1 MDKIYF
7 EDIHEL
13 ANLMLHHD
21 INNCKDSSAV
31 LYYDDAV
38 DLITELQLIGDA
50 HLISLDI
57 THPDVGGYNGVYY
70 VDAMYVSEDEFELF
84 VCPAKKSD
92 DATYV
97 YNAADVIYV
106 DGDAESCILKS
117 LDAPELFEITIEHMV
132 YDEDDE
138 ECGLDCDECPFS
150 DIDEE
155 DDDDFDGIEA
165 KPDDADYFEPLLD
178 LVHDIIDGLRGFL
191 NKHEKYSSEEV
202 LDFIHRR
209 FGPFDENSDWMTCNC
224 FWFAQILNDR
234 FPGGR
239 LYYDVVVGHFVFE
252 YDGVYYDYSGI
263 VTPNDD
269 LVAWDE
275 FDKYD
280 AYQKERIIRD
290 CIR

>member
-1 MDKIYF
+1 MEKIYF
-7 EDIHEL
+7 EDALDL
-13 ANLMLHHD
+13 AKLMLYD
-21 INNCKDSSAV
+21 INNGKDSSAV
-31 LYYDDAV
+31 LFYDDAV
-38 DLITELQLIGDA
+38 ELIAELQLIGDA
-50 HLISLDI
+50 HPISLDI
-57 THPDVGGYNGVYY
+57 SHPDFSGYNGVYY
-70 VDAMYVSEDEFELF
+70 VDMTPVSVDEFELF
-84 VCPAKKSD
+84 VCPAKEADNTEYS
-92 DATYV
+92 
-97 YNAADVIYV
+97 YNTADVIYV
-106 DGDAESCILKS
+106 DGDADSCILKNIE
-117 LDAPELFEITIEHMV
+117 APAIYEIDIEHGV

-138 ECGLDCDECPFS
+138 ECDLNCDDCPFS
-150 DIDEE
+150 DLE
-155 DDDDFDGIEA
+155 DDDDFDEIEEE
-165 KPDDADYFEPLLD
+165 PDDADYFEPLLD
-178 LVHDIIDGLRGFL
+178 LVHDIIDGLCGFL
-191 NKHEKYSSEEV
+191 REHEKYTSEEII
-202 LDFIHRR
+202 DFIHRR

-252 YDGVYYDYSGI
+252 YDGIYYDYSGI

>member
-1 MDKIYF
+1 MEKIYI
-7 EDIHEL
+7 EDALDL
-13 ANLMLHHD
+13 AKLMLYD
-21 INNCKDSSAV
+21 INNGKDSSAV
-31 LYYDDAV
+31 LFYDDAV
-38 DLITELQLIGDA
+38 ELIAELQLIGDA
-50 HLISLDI
+50 HPISLDI
-57 THPDVGGYNGVYY
+57 SHPDFSGYNGVYY
-70 VDAMYVSEDEFELF
+70 VDMTPVSEDEFELF
-84 VCPAKKSD
+84 VCPAKEADNTEYS
-92 DATYV
+92 
-97 YNAADVIYV
+97 YNTADVIYV
-106 DGDAESCILKS
+106 DGDADSFILKNIE
-117 LDAPELFEITIEHMV
+117 APAIYEIDIEHEV

-138 ECGLDCDECPFS
+138 ECDLNCDDCPFS
-150 DIDEE
+150 DIE
-155 DDDDFDGIEA
+155 DDDDFDEIEEE
-165 KPDDADYFEPLLD
+165 PDDADYFEPLLD
-178 LVHDIIDGLRGFL
+178 LVHDVIDGLCGFL
-191 NKHEKYSSEEV
+191 REHEKYTSEEII
-202 LDFIHRR
+202 DFIHRR

-252 YDGVYYDYSGI
+252 YDGIYYDYSGI

>member
-1 MDKIYF
+1 MEKIYF
-7 EDIHEL
+7 EDALDL
-13 ANLMLHHD
+13 AKLMLYD
-21 INNCKDSSAV
+21 INNGKDSSAV
-31 LYYDDAV
+31 LFYDDAV
-38 DLITELQLIGDA
+38 ELIAELQLIGDA
-50 HLISLDI
+50 HPISLDI
-57 THPDVGGYNGVYY
+57 SNPDYSGYNGVYY
-70 VDAMYVSEDEFELF
+70 VDITPVSEDEFELF
-84 VCPAKKSD
+84 VCPAKEADNTEYS
-92 DATYV
+92 
-97 YNAADVIYV
+97 YNTADVIYV
-106 DGDAESCILKS
+106 DGDANSCILKNIE
-117 LDAPELFEITIEHMV
+117 APAIYEIDIEHEV

-138 ECGLDCDECPFS
+138 ECDLNCDGCPFS
-150 DIDEE
+150 DIE
-155 DDDDFDGIEA
+155 DDDDCDEIEEE
-165 KPDDADYFEPLLD
+165 PDDADYFEPLLD
-178 LVHDIIDGLRGFL
+178 LVHDIIDGLCGFL
-191 NKHEKYSSEEV
+191 REHEKYTSEEII
-202 LDFIHRR
+202 DFIHRR

-252 YDGVYYDYSGI
+252 YDGIYYDYSGI

>member
-1 MDKIYF
+1 MERIYF
-7 EDIHEL
+7 ENALDL
-13 ANLMLHHD
+13 AKLMLYD
-21 INNCKDSSAV
+21 INNDKDSSAV
-31 LYYDDAV
+31 LFYDDAV
-38 DLITELQLIGDA
+38 ELIAELQLIGDA
-50 HLISLDI
+50 HPISLDI
-57 THPDVGGYNGVYY
+57 SHPDYSGYNGVYY
-70 VDAMYVSEDEFELF
+70 VDMTPVSENGFELF
-84 VCPAKKSD
+84 VCPAKEADNTEYS
-92 DATYV
+92 
-97 YNAADVIYV
+97 YNTADVIYV
-106 DGDAESCILKS
+106 DGDADSCILKNIE
-117 LDAPELFEITIEHMV
+117 APAIYEIDIEHEV

-138 ECGLDCDECPFS
+138 ECDLNCDDCPFS
-150 DIDEE
+150 DIE
-155 DDDDFDGIEA
+155 DDDDFDEIEEE
-165 KPDDADYFEPLLD
+165 PDDADYFEPLLD
-178 LVHDIIDGLRGFL
+178 LVHDIIDGLCGFL
-191 NKHEKYSSEEV
+191 REHEKYTSEEII
-202 LDFIHRR
+202 DFIHRR

-252 YDGVYYDYSGI
+252 YDGIYYDYSGI